1 MKKVLKSAAVLL
13 AIVALSS
20 TAYSQGQIGFANNP
34 VTAGIKDMSG
44 VNVGVGTTTVGLY
57 WAAAATAGDPDSFE
71 LGGTAPI
78 ALPGTFNNGGSPLSL
93 SASAGTAVLVEI
105 RAWDN
110 GAASYEEALAL
121 GTGNAGRS
129 GVLTQMTLTAPPS
142 SPENLVIQGGFRGF
156 ALSPVPEPSTIAL
169 GILGGLGAMVLLR
182 RRK

>member
-1 MKKVLKSAAVLL
+1 MKKIVKSAAILL
-13 AIVALSS
+13 AVVAISG
-20 TAYSQGQIGFANNP
+20 TAYSQGTIGFANNP
-34 VTAGIKDMSG
+34 LTKISNMDGSFAAG
-44 VNVGVGTTTVGLY
+44 VTVGLY
-57 WAAAATAGDPDSFE
+57 YSSDTGSDLDTLSLLATTSTQAGALAGVFN
-71 LGGTAPI
+71 GGTQTIGSLAPTT
-78 ALPGTFNNGGSPLSL
+78 P
-93 SASAGTAVLVEI
+93 VLVEV

-129 GVLTQMTLTAPPS
+129 GALSLINLGGGGLPTPSLTT
-142 SPENLVIQGGFRGF
+142 QGQLKGF